1 MAIVEN
7 QNEVARRFG
16 FVSFLLWIGGLGVV
30 FVTVQDHQWNWLR
43 ILWIVISIGLAA
55 FFTRTWWRLK
65 KGLDL

>member
-43 ILWIVISIGLAA
+43 ILWIVISIGLAV

>member
-16 FVSFLLWIGGLGVV
+16 FVSFLLWIGGIGVV

>member
-1 MAIVEN
+1 MAIIEN

-16 FVSFLLWIGGLGVV
+16 FVSFLLWIGGIGVV
-30 FVTVQDHQWNWLR
+30 IVTVQDHQWNWLR